1 MIIFFILTQFIFLP
15 STLELY
21 FFYVGNLIDKM
32 LQWHNIYI
40 QRRANELRCL
50 LLETSSILTKIK
62 SLLQALVR
70 RSWQRVFFI
79 STRQNFAAHRTCEN
93 QGWRLE
99 TPYPL
104 MLFGRVNLC
113 IAKWRTLQ
121 WKTWT
126 RKSTKLVPK
135 EWKMVFERIPQLF
148 QWTKWEKNGHCES
161 ILHTF
166 GYDPAKHFRGADVE
180 DQQLD
185 QDLRAVTLSSECP
198 EDMMEC
204 AQRNVEEQQQNL
216 GARAASSTGV
226 CPEDVGCGNVEDQSN
241 RL

>member
-1 MIIFFILTQFIFLP
+1 MIIFLYWLNLYSCIPLRSFIF
-15 STLELY
+15 
-21 FFYVGNLIDKM
+21 FNIGNLIDKM

-40 QRRANELRCL
+40 QRRANELGCL
-50 LLETSSILTKIK
+50 LLETSSILTVIK

-79 STRQNFAAHRTCEN
+79 STRQNFAAHGTCEN

-148 QWTKWEKNGHCES
+148 QWTKWEKNGHVNLFF
-161 ILHTF
+161 IPLVMIQ
-166 GYDPAKHFRGADVE
+166 PN
-180 DQQLD
+180 
-185 QDLRAVTLSSECP
+185 TLEVQ
-198 EDMMEC
+198 MLKINTLI
-204 AQRNVEEQQQNL
+204 R
-216 GARAASSTGV
+216 T
-226 CPEDVGCGNVEDQSN
+226 
-241 RL
+241 

>member
-15 STLELY
+15 STSELY
-21 FFYVGNLIDKM
+21 FFYVGNLIEKM

-40 QRRANELRCL
+40 QRRANERGCL
-50 LLETSSILTKIK
+50 LLETSSILTVIK

-79 STRQNFAAHRTCEN
+79 STRQNFAAHGTCEN

-99 TPYPL
+99 TPYPI

-113 IAKWRTLQ
+113 IAKWRSLQ

-135 EWKMVFERIPQLF
+135 EWKRGFHNSSSGPNERKTDIVNLFFIPLVMIQPNTLEV
-148 QWTKWEKNGHCES
+148 QMLKINTS
-161 ILHTF
+161 IRT
-166 GYDPAKHFRGADVE
+166 
-180 DQQLD
+180 
-185 QDLRAVTLSSECP
+185 
-198 EDMMEC
+198 
-204 AQRNVEEQQQNL
+204 
-216 GARAASSTGV
+216 
-226 CPEDVGCGNVEDQSN
+226 
-241 RL
+241 

>member
-1 MIIFFILTQFIFLP
+1 MIIFLYWLNLYSCLPLRSFIF
-15 STLELY
+15 
-21 FFYVGNLIDKM
+21 FNVGNLIDKM

-40 QRRANELRCL
+40 QRRANELGCL
-50 LLETSSILTKIK
+50 LLETSSILTVIK

-148 QWTKWEKNGHCES
+148 QWT
-161 ILHTF
+161 
-166 GYDPAKHFRGADVE
+166 
-180 DQQLD
+180 
-185 QDLRAVTLSSECP
+185 
-198 EDMMEC
+198 
-204 AQRNVEEQQQNL
+204 
-216 GARAASSTGV
+216 
-226 CPEDVGCGNVEDQSN
+226 
-241 RL
+241 

>member
-1 MIIFFILTQFIFLP
+1 MIFLYWLNLNSSLPLWSFILFN
-15 STLELY
+15 
-21 FFYVGNLIDKM
+21 VGNLFDKI

-40 QRRANELRCL
+40 RRRANELRCL
-50 LLETSSILTKIK
+50 LLETSSILTVIK

-180 DQQLD
+180 DQHLD
-185 QDLRAVTLSSECP
+185 QDLGAATLSSECP

-226 CPEDVGCGNVEDQSN
+226 CPEDVGCRNVEDQS
-241 RL
+241 RQI